1 MPEARPGRRQLII
14 NFGDAAP
21 EADTTPR
28 VVRAPHAPVDSDRDV
43 VVAVDAGHGGQDP
56 GATGP
61 GGTHEKDVVLPIARL
76 LAERINSE
84 PGMRA
89 VLTRN
94 RDEFLVLRDRIRRAR
109 VAKADMFISVH
120 ADSIANHDVT
130 GASVYVLSERG
141 ASNES
146 ARWLAERENAADL
159 MGGVSLDDKDN
170 TLASVLLDLSQSANI
185 SASMTAAQRVLSAL
199 DNVGQVRKT
208 QVQQAGFVVL
218 KSPDIPSMLVE
229 TAYISNP
236 TEELRLRN
244 PQAAGESRGCHFC
257 GRAGLFRAEPACRHA
272 LRAVTARHHRK
283 RCHSRGPAELARQ
296 IRAPADLPPTS
307 TARPTPTALLGR
319 RAHPRNPHA
328 DTLDSAP
335 SPARRPPWSG
345 MPIRVLPSELVDQ
358 IAAGEVIE
366 RAASV
371 VKELVE
377 NSLDAGAHRIEIDIE
392 RGGVGLIRVRDDGGG
407 IAADELP
414 IAISRHATSKIAS
427 LDDLEAITTLGF
439 RGEALPSIGSVSRL
453 RVASHPTGAAHA
465 SEINVDGA
473 AVSAIRPAAH
483 PQGTT
488 IEVRDLFFNVP
499 ARRKFVRSDAT
510 ELGSHC
516 ATGGAARAFALR
528 REFPTSQRR
537 ACIARRPGKQ
547 DEG

>member
-1 MPEARPGRRQLII
+1 MIKKAFQLAVIAALIGGTSAALAAGAELREARLSATGTSAQLTLDLAGTTTQKVFTLDRPRRVVIDLAHTGVVRGFRAPEGAGVVSDIRTGHQVGGTLRIVVQLKAPAAARSTWMPETRAGRRQLII

-28 VVRAPHAPVDSDRDV
+28 AVRAPHAPIDSDRDV

-141 ASNES
+141 ATNES

-185 SASMTAAQRVLSAL
+185 SASMTAAQRVLTAL
-199 DNVGQVRKT
+199 DNVGQVRKA

-236 TEELRLRN
+236 SEELRLRSPRQQVSLANAVFAGVRSYFEQN
-244 PQAAGESRGCHFC
+244 PPAGTRFAQA
-257 GRAGLFRAEPACRHA
+257 
-272 LRAVTARHHRK
+272 
-283 RCHSRGPAELARQ
+283 
-296 IRAPADLPPTS
+296 
-307 TARPTPTALLGR
+307 R
-319 RAHPRNPHA
+319 RA
-328 DTLDSAP
+328 T
-335 SPARRPPWSG
+335 
-345 MPIRVLPSELVDQ
+345 M
-358 IAAGEVIE
+358 
-366 RAASV
+366 ASV
-371 VKELVE
+371 
-377 NSLDAGAHRIEIDIE
+377 
-392 RGGVGLIRVRDDGGG
+392 
-407 IAADELP
+407 
-414 IAISRHATSKIAS
+414 ATAES
-427 LDDLEAITTLGF
+427 
-439 RGEALPSIGSVSRL
+439 P
-453 RVASHPTGAAHA
+453 P
-465 SEINVDGA
+465 N
-473 AVSAIRPAAH
+473 
-483 PQGTT
+483 
-488 IEVRDLFFNVP
+488 
-499 ARRKFVRSDAT
+499 
-510 ELGSHC
+510 
-516 ATGGAARAFALR
+516 
-528 REFPTSQRR
+528 
-537 ACIARRPGKQ
+537 
-547 DEG
+547 